1 MEKKC
6 VKELNTASGKSDNGY
21 KFILPVAGEL
31 VFLLFM
37 FFMAWLLDPSVELT
51 WFHDAVSVGL
61 IYGSVLVIL
70 LITGLLPDFFR
81 SFIYAY
87 KQPEEITA
95 QMLKRS
101 LFSMKLAMIT
111 AMISEALD
119 IVLSFMAMIYGN
131 IVQGLS
137 LSAETLPI
145 SLMVLGGNA
154 IHGILVVIV
163 LLPVYARLKVRLISQ

>member
-1 MEKKC
+1 
-6 VKELNTASGKSDNGY
+6 
-21 KFILPVAGEL
+21 
-31 VFLLFM
+31 
-37 FFMAWLLDPSVELT
+37 
-51 WFHDAVSVGL
+51 
-61 IYGSVLVIL
+61 
-70 LITGLLPDFFR
+70 
-81 SFIYAY
+81 
-87 KQPEEITA
+87 
-95 QMLKRS
+95 MLKRS

-119 IVLSFMAMIYGN
+119 IVLSFMGMIYGN

-137 LSAETLPI
+137 LSNETLPI